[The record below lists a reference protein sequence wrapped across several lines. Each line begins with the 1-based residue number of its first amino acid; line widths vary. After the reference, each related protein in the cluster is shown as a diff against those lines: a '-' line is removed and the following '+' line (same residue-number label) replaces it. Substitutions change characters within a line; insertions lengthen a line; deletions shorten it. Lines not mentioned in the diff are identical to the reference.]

1 MKYSTI
7 FLLFGTLSL
16 NLNASVPATILLSKF
31 NGQIINLQ
39 ETEKTIDI
47 QGVNYNAVI
56 KKEKC
61 NKIVISNLQTEIKNL
76 SSKSFKHKG
85 KDALSVNVFTQ
96 AKNISPQSP
105 LGKFLLNFNQKM
117 ITFKSEANLACQK
130 K

>member
-1 MKYSTI
+1 MNYST
-7 FLLFGTLSL
+7 LFILFVTLPLS
-16 NLNASVPATILLSKF
+16 ASAPQTILLSKL
-31 NGQIINLQ
+31 NGQVIVLD
-39 ETEKTIDI
+39 ETERSVHI
-47 QGVNYNAVI
+47 QGVNYKAVI
-56 KKEKC
+56 NKEKC
-61 NKIVISNLQTEIKNL
+61 NEIVIGNLQTEIKNL